1 MYFTRE
7 CILNKK
13 KREERGKHSRG
24 RGTWTGPVVC
34 DRVSLRGR
42 RREKD
47 EKHTRGRKHRAKCV
61 LGHGGAPQGPHA
73 STSHC
78 RKPPS
83 RLPPPALIIQPLF
96 YWSCSAWCAVL
107 LFCCST
113 VLLELQCLVC
123 SSTVLLF
130 YCSTATAVLG
140 ELHMGPSKKGIVS
153 EIRTRN
159 SGVKRIHLL
168 RSLLKQEKSLKAGD
182 LHGGQEKSLEA
193 GDLHGGQEKSL
204 KAGDLHGGWWWG
216 LVSIGS

>member
-1 MYFTRE
+1 MLFAQMSSLLSNNNVVSQHNVLSRYVSQNVFPKMYFPKCILIGK
-7 CILNKK
+7 CILNRK

-61 LGHGGAPQGPHA
+61 LGHGWAPQGPHA

-113 VLLELQCLVC
+113 VLLFYWSCSAWCAALQFYCSTVLLQLQCLV
-123 SSTVLLF
+123 SSTW
-130 YCSTATAVLG
+130 AQA
-140 ELHMGPSKKGIVS
+140 KK
-153 EIRTRN
+153 
-159 SGVKRIHLL
+159 
-168 RSLLKQEKSLKAGD
+168 A
-182 LHGGQEKSLEA
+182 
-193 GDLHGGQEKSL
+193 
-204 KAGDLHGGWWWG
+204 
-216 LVSIGS
+216 